1 VEDFLQFLFN
11 GVSRGSIYALLALG
25 LVIIFRGTGHLNFAQ
40 GEMAMVSAFIAWYI
54 GAEPR
59 GRPAYGPELPFWLAV
74 LIAACIAFVF
84 ASVIER
90 AIIRPIGHRSTFAVG
105 VAAIGLFL
113 GLNSLAP
120 FVSKY
125 TNPRPVPSL
134 FPDEPDDFIRIGGAE
149 WRVHAIG
156 VLVVTML
163 VAGLLV
169 VIFQRT
175 KLGLAMRAVASNPET
190 APLVGIKTGQ
200 VLMISWGLA
209 AFVGAI
215 GGALVASQNDVVEP
229 TMMFAV
235 FFSAAAAA
243 MLGGLDS
250 LFGAVVAGLV
260 LGVIETMT
268 AGYAPGLIGEELQGT
283 VSLLIILVV
292 LLVKPSGLF
301 GSTRVE
307 RV

>member
-1 VEDFLQFLFN
+1 MEQFLEYLFN
-11 GVSRGSIYALLALG
+11 GLSRGSVYALLALG

-40 GEMAMVSAFIAWYI
+40 GEMAMVAAFLAWYLGPERS
-54 GAEPR
+54 GA
-59 GRPAYGPELPFWLAV
+59 PAYGPELPFWLAV

-84 ASVIER
+84 AAAIER
-90 AIIRPIGHRSTFAVG
+90 WIIRPIGHRSTFAVG

-120 FVSKY
+120 FIAKY
-125 TNPRPVPSL
+125 TNPEAVPSL
-134 FPDEPDDFIRIGGAE
+134 FPNEPADFVEISGAQ
-149 WRVHAIG
+149 WRTHAIG
-156 VLVVTML
+156 VLLVTMA

-169 VIFQRT
+169 LLFQRT

-190 APLVGIKTGQ
+190 APLVGIKTGR
-200 VLMISWGLA
+200 VLMVSWGLA

-215 GGALVASQNDVVEP
+215 GGAMIASQNHAVEP

-235 FFSAAAAA
+235 FFSATAAA
-243 MLGGLDS
+243 MLGGFDS
-250 LFGAVVAGLV
+250 LFGAVVAGLL
-260 LGVIETMT
+260 LGVIETMS

-301 GSTRVE
+301 GSARVE